1 MKTFFS
7 NIWKYLALLAFGAI
21 AGIIAGIKLIGKPSV
36 SIINAEN
43 YIAEQF
49 QKVGKLKQRGE
60 GNSQQ
65 IDLEP
70 VNRGISSGR
79 QKRIS
84 KRKARRE
91 VRFDTITEKEEME
104 QKDF

>member
-21 AGIIAGIKLIGKPSV
+21 AGIITGIKLIGKPSV

-70 VNRGISSGR
+70 VNLEISSGR

-91 VRFDTITEKEEME
+91 VRFDKITEKEEME